1 MKKNVGSIIAAVVIG
16 GLAAS
21 VAWAD
26 NTMQIIPFIKQSGGS
41 GSGCPGSYVGY
52 ARMTNS
58 TGGLWLIPPTN
69 VVSGTFTNVSG
80 VNGATCVSAR
90 NFMAWC
96 GTNGVTFPA
105 TNSTSYEL
113 TFNIKAAPT
122 PTNGQPISLQI
133 IWNTQ

>member
-1 MKKNVGSIIAAVVIG
+1 MRKNIGSIVATAAVIAFAV
-16 GLAAS
+16 S

-26 NTMQIIPFIKQSGGS
+26 NTMQTIPFIKQNGGS

-58 TGGLWLIPPTN
+58 AGGLWLTPPTN
-69 VVSGTFTNVSG
+69 VVSGTFTNLSG
-80 VNGATCVSAR
+80 VNGATCVTAR
-90 NFMAWC
+90 NFVSWC

-105 TNSTSYEL
+105 TNSTSYEM
-113 TFNIKAAPT
+113 TFNIKTSPT
-122 PTNGQPISLQI
+122 PTNGQPINLQI